1 MKFERNFL
9 LIGFAL
15 AVLLPLVAR
24 NEYALHIGVMI
35 MFSIIL
41 ASSFNLIVGYVGE
54 FPLGHTAFFG
64 GGVACRDGDGRRERQ
79 RLQPLAGLGRFTH
92 RDSYKFRSTLR
103 LY

>member
-1 MKFERNFL
+1 MDKETLVQKIEQLSDDMEL
-9 LIGFAL
+9 LHR
-15 AVLLPLVAR
+15 AVPHL
-24 NEYALHIGVMI
+24 
-35 MFSIIL
+35 
-41 ASSFNLIVGYVGE
+41 
-54 FPLGHTAFFG
+54 AFFG